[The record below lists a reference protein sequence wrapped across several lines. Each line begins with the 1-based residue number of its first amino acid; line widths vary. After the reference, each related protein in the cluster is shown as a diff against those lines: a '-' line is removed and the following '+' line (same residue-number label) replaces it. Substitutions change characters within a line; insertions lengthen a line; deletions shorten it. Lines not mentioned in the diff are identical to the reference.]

1 MTSTN
6 EQMIEKPSYRPRSF
20 LLFCLCAALYIFVG
34 WTGGIITARQI
45 PVWYASLA
53 KPAWTPPNFNFSIAW
68 SALYFLMAVAL
79 WQL

>member
-1 MTSTN
+1 VTSTN

-34 WTGGIITARQI
+34 RTGEIITARQI
-45 PVWYASLA
+45 PVLYASVA

-68 SALYFLMAVAL
+68 SAL
-79 WQL
+79 